1 MKTDI
6 TVAYDFFLNLLKGT
20 EKIVVAMRD
29 NNSGDDLSNLSS
41 QIGLINEMIQNM
53 EGLKGD
59 LEVVLSRTKEFS
71 A

>member
-59 LEVVLSRTKEFS
+59 LEGVLSRTKEFS